1 MDIPQLKKLF
11 PGMEDALYNEMLLH
25 GSVRDVQ
32 AGDTIL
38 DAGQTI
44 RSMMMVVEGIVKIYR
59 EDEEGGE
66 FFMYDIQPGQACA
79 VSMVCD
85 FHHQQSGIIAR
96 ALTDSVICS
105 IPLQYMD
112 EWMMKYRTWHYFVI
126 QTYRARFEE
135 LLHTIDAIAFK
146 NMDERLEIY
155 LLKQVKQFGNVVKLT
170 HQDIAN
176 DLNSSREVISRLM
189 KKLENNGRIIIHR
202 NAFEWVSELKA

>member
-1 MDIPQLKKLF
+1 MDVVQLKKLF
-11 PGMEDALYNEMLLH
+11 PGLEEALYDEIMQHATL
-25 GSVRDVQ
+25 REVQ

-59 EDEEGGE
+59 EDEDGGE
-66 FFMYDIQPGQACA
+66 FFMYDILPGQGCA

-85 FHHQQSGIIAR
+85 FQHQQSGIIAR
-96 ALTDSVICS
+96 ALTDAVICS

-135 LLHTIDAIAFK
+135 LLNTIDAIAFK

-155 LLKQVKQFGNVVKLT
+155 LRKQVKQFGKVVKLT

-202 NAFEWVSELKA
+202 NAFEWVSEVKP